1 MFKALQVRSHHCA
14 AKSSFILKLQLCLA
28 ALLERTGS
36 RASQFCSGFQGGF
49 QESENNNC
57 VE

>member
-1 MFKALQVRSHHCA
+1 MRSHCCA
-14 AKSSFILKLQLCLA
+14 AKSSFILKLQLSLA

-36 RASQFCSGFQGGF
+36 RAFQFCSGFQGAF
-49 QESENNNC
+49 QESKTNR

>member
-1 MFKALQVRSHHCA
+1 MRSHHCA